1 MVNDYAIHPLTTKIN
16 YVNFL
21 LAAPVNK
28 YLHLFSLYYHN
39 HHLFSIYSMS
49 DHSLHQD
56 LLQSAHH
63 DNGDSPSDDSA
74 SPPTIPTDAQIM
86 GTPNVQIQVL
96 QQSPDQNIAVQSL
109 LGQEIATA
117 QLAFANLPVTR
128 QQEVLAAC
136 QQQLLQSIRSTLP
149 TAQGIVVPSAVQN
162 VTVVATN
169 PVHQQGKL

>member
-1 MVNDYAIHPLTTKIN
+1 MH
-16 YVNFL
+16 
-21 LAAPVNK
+21 
-28 YLHLFSLYYHN
+28 FS
-39 HHLFSIYSMS
+39 FCSIVSMS

-56 LLQSAHH
+56 LLGQQSSVH
-63 DNGDSPSDDSA
+63 DSADSPSDDSG
-74 SPPTIPTDAQIM
+74 SPTTDGQLM
-86 GTPNVQIQVL
+86 STSGTQGVQIQVL
-96 QQSPDQNIAVQSL
+96 QQSSDQNIAVQSL

-162 VTVVATN
+162 VTVVATTPSN
-169 PVHQQGKL
+169 QPQGRM

>member
-1 MVNDYAIHPLTTKIN
+1 
-16 YVNFL
+16 
-21 LAAPVNK
+21 
-28 YLHLFSLYYHN
+28 
-39 HHLFSIYSMS
+39 MS

-56 LLQSAHH
+56 LLGQQSSVH
-63 DNGDSPSDDSA
+63 DSADSPSDDSG
-74 SPPTIPTDAQIM
+74 SPTTDGQLM
-86 GTPNVQIQVL
+86 STSGTQGVQIQVL
-96 QQSPDQNIAVQSL
+96 QQSSDQNIAVQSL

-162 VTVVATN
+162 VTVVATTPSN
-169 PVHQQGKL
+169 QPQGRM

>member
-1 MVNDYAIHPLTTKIN
+1 
-16 YVNFL
+16 
-21 LAAPVNK
+21 
-28 YLHLFSLYYHN
+28 
-39 HHLFSIYSMS
+39 MS
-49 DHSLHQD
+49 DHNLHQD
-56 LLQSAHH
+56 LLQSANNHH
-63 DNGDSPSDDSA
+63 TDSAGDSPSDAGSAA
-74 SPPTIPTDAQIM
+74 SPPGIPSDATGGGIL
-86 GTPNVQIQVL
+86 GTTGVQIQVL
-96 QQSPDQNIAVQSL
+96 QQSPDQSLAVQSL

-169 PVHQQGKL
+169 PTYQQGKM

>member
-1 MVNDYAIHPLTTKIN
+1 
-16 YVNFL
+16 
-21 LAAPVNK
+21 
-28 YLHLFSLYYHN
+28 
-39 HHLFSIYSMS
+39 MS

-56 LLQSAHH
+56 LLGQQSSVH
-63 DNGDSPSDDSA
+63 DSGDSPSDDSG
-74 SPPTIPTDAQIM
+74 SPTTEGQLMATP
-86 GTPNVQIQVL
+86 GTQGVQIQVL
-96 QQSPDQNIAVQSL
+96 QQSSDQNIAVQSL

-169 PVHQQGKL
+169 SSNQPQGRM

>member
-1 MVNDYAIHPLTTKIN
+1 MLSQHHHSLSCISMGFSVTEKNLTI
-16 YVNFL
+16 F
-21 LAAPVNK
+21 
-28 YLHLFSLYYHN
+28 LFSTG
-39 HHLFSIYSMS
+39 MS

-56 LLQSAHH
+56 LLGQQSSVHQ
-63 DNGDSPSDDSA
+63 DSGDSPSDDSA
-74 SPPTIPTDAQIM
+74 SPTSDAQLM
-86 GTPNVQIQVL
+86 GTSTQGVQIQVL
-96 QQSPDQNIAVQSL
+96 QQSSEQNLAVQSL

-169 PVHQQGKL
+169 PSNQQQGRM